1 MSGNGKGLESLMV
14 WQKTVDYAVD
24 VCLKVLPHF
33 PKEEKWALCS
43 QIRRSVQSMPA
54 NIAEGY
60 GRYHFKETIHF
71 CYVARGS
78 MAETKTFLILA
89 NRLGYIEESL
99 KENYVNRLSELG
111 KMLNGYI
118 THLRKQK
125 SVRSAQE
132 IPDKEQA
139 YSE

>member
-1 MSGNGKGLESLMV
+1 
-14 WQKTVDYAVD
+14 
-24 VCLKVLPHF
+24 
-33 PKEEKWALCS
+33 
-43 QIRRSVQSMPA
+43 
-54 NIAEGY
+54 
-60 GRYHFKETIHF
+60 
-71 CYVARGS
+71 